1 MKKHIYILV
10 ILALLVPCFYV
21 SAEEPS
27 NAAAPISAVYD
38 MTSHCLILSG
48 VIGST
53 DGVLCTVNVTPYSD
67 EEIPFS
73 KDHLP
78 VISTLFTT
86 GIDGAVSEKI
96 PVSGA
101 LGGGRYLVYVY
112 YRLSSE
118 DDDTKISTYFNY
130 VNETDPATLDVL
142 AKLNGAVS
150 PEAFAEILLED
161 HNEARFGIV
170 LEDISE
176 NIQEASKIAYF
187 LKSHE
192 TGGNYTVSTLKDAI
206 YSGVAASLLS
216 GGASVSELSAYESY
230 LGTTVAEYQRL
241 DDSMR
246 SLLDGYL
253 ANSDYT
259 TAKLSK
265 IYRDAF
271 LISSLR
277 NAGGRT
283 KLKEIMTESPSDYGI
298 DISQSSKYGKIP
310 SEYRYKVFDGIYTDM
325 QLVDMSVPASALK
338 AIADSFTRHVDDVYD
353 NLPSGGGGGGG
364 GGNHKNNNSSST
376 LSSDVNLTNPNDLEQ
391 KDTPDSFRDIS
402 GHFSE
407 KDVNRL
413 VEMGVVSGYPDGT
426 FQPDGA
432 VTRSEFAKML
442 SIAFDIK
449 NQGVATF
456 EDVPES
462 EWYAQYVGQLS
473 KAQIITGYDGK
484 FSPDDAISRQ
494 DAALMLY
501 RVLDLF
507 NISLPEGTV
516 RFRDQNSIS
525 SYALEAVGAMAANQL
540 LKGDGNMFYPQNNI
554 TRGETAVLI
563 CRVYDLCKGGEAA

>member
-27 NAAAPISAVYD
+27 DAATPISAVYD

-96 PVSGA
+96 PVSEA

-118 DDDTKISTYFNY
+118 DKDTKISTYFNY
-130 VNETDPATLDVL
+130 VNEADPVTLEIL
-142 AKLNGAVS
+142 TKLNGAAS
-150 PEAFAEILLED
+150 PEAFANTLLED

-170 LEDISE
+170 LEDISG
-176 NIQEASKIAYF
+176 NIQEASKIAYP

-192 TGGNYTVSTLKDAI
+192 TGGKYTVSTLKDAI
-206 YSGVAASLLS
+206 YSGVAADLLS
-216 GGASVSELSAYESY
+216 NGASVSELGAYQAY

-241 DDSMR
+241 DDSLR
-246 SLLDGYL
+246 NLLDGYL
-253 ANSDYT
+253 SSSDYT

-265 IYRDAF
+265 IYRDSL

-283 KLKEIMTESPSDYGI
+283 KLKEIMIASPSDYGI

-310 SEYRYKVFDGIYTDM
+310 SEYRYQVFDGIYTDM
-325 QLVDMSVPASALK
+325 QSMDMSVPATALK
-338 AIADSFTRHVDDVYD
+338 AIADSFTRHVDDVY
-353 NLPSGGGGGGG
+353 NSIPSGGGGGGG
-364 GGNHKNNNSSST
+364 SHKNNNNPST
-376 LSSDVNLTNPNDLEQ
+376 ISSDVNLTNPNDLEE

-413 VEMGVVSGYPDGT
+413 VEMGVISGYPDGT

-449 NQGVATF
+449 NQGVAAF
-456 EDVPES
+456 EDVPQG

-484 FSPDDAISRQ
+484 FSPDDAVSRQ

-516 RFRDQNSIS
+516 QFRDQSSIS
-525 SYALEAVGAMAANQL
+525 SYALEAVGTMAANQL

-563 CRVYDLCKGGEAA
+563 CRVYDICKGGKAA